1 MRALARRK
9 RRTLLLKPFL
19 HLLGVHAA
27 ILNTFVV
34 FVKTCEIGEKS
45 EKTGSGNGFLVKVVP
60 CRKIDMTDAQWL
72 AKLARAGLL
81 SASFLPPQPMRPLR
95 WVARSAKS
103 WSVNQPTHEELDHMA
118 RPGQCQGLEA
128 VV

>member
-1 MRALARRK
+1 
-9 RRTLLLKPFL
+9 
-19 HLLGVHAA
+19 
-27 ILNTFVV
+27 V